1 MLGKFLEF
9 SVSTPDVL
17 ASLQFYRQ
25 LGFSDAEVGETWR
38 HPYAVVTDGRIYIG
52 LHERDSA
59 AALTFVRPDIV
70 RHLESLE
77 STGVAFEVRRL
88 GDNVFN
94 EIGFRDPAG
103 NMIGL
108 IEARTFSP
116 SKRKPTDMSSCGYF
130 TEIAL
135 PATNL
140 DVSKAFWEKYGF
152 VGIDELDAPLPHV
165 TCTSDYIDIGL
176 YETQY
181 VDTATLIFEATD
193 LAACLDIV
201 KKHGIFPAA
210 NHAAALRC
218 RGAALVAPEG
228 TQLLLKG
235 ESAL

>member
-9 SVSTPDVL
+9 SVSTPDIL

-25 LGFSDAEVGETWR
+25 LGFSDAEAGETWR

-52 LHERDSA
+52 LHERDTA
-59 AALTFVRPDIV
+59 PALTFVRTDIV
-70 RHLESLE
+70 RHLTSLE
-77 STGVAFEVRRL
+77 STGIEFEVRRL

-94 EIGFRDPAG
+94 ELGFRDPGG

-116 SKRKPTDMSSCGYF
+116 SKRKPTDVTGCGYF

-135 PATNL
+135 PAA
-140 DVSKAFWEKYGF
+140 DPDASKAFWERHGF

-165 TCTSDYIDIGL
+165 TCTSDHVDIGL
-176 YETQY
+176 YESQY
-181 VDTATLIFEATD
+181 LDRATLIFEAAD
-193 LAACLDIV
+193 VAASLSAM
-201 KKHGIFPAA
+201 KKHGIVPAA

-228 TQLLLKG
+228 TQLLLRG